1 MANIDEI
8 RQTRLEKL
16 EKLKKLGIDPYPA
29 KVPQDFPL
37 DFLKKNFQ
45 KLSEEGDNISIAG
58 RVMAKKGEKMIFLK
72 ISDLSDSIDAVVF
85 PKVYEEFQD
94 ILIPESCIVIKGT
107 FSLRNGEKSILI
119 DKVKA
124 LE

>member
-1 MANIDEI
+1 MW
-8 RQTRLEKL
+8 EKEL
-16 EKLKKLGIDPYPA
+16 LGLYISGH
-29 KVPQDFPL
+29 PL
-37 DFLKKNFQ
+37 DSFKDKLAGREKNI
-45 KLSEEGDNISIAG
+45 KRIKEEGKEKAPVVLGGIIENI
-58 RVMAKKGEKMIFLK
+58 RPVMTKKGEKMIFLK